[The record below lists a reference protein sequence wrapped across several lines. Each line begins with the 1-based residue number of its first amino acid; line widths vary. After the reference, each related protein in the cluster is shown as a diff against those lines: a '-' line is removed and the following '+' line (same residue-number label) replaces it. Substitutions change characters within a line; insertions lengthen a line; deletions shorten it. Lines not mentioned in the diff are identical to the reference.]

1 MKNILRNIIKCDF
14 RKDFTSICISLL
26 YSLGCSEIDRKT
38 AEPQEPTK
46 RILKRAQ
53 QIVRQG
59 QAQWVE
65 HKCISIRH
73 RIHSGLTLHFM
84 DLEQESLRFYRSF
97 QEQCYQISQFSC
109 YSQIS
114 MFFESQIILENNI
127 IH

>member
-1 MKNILRNIIKCDF
+1 MTSEKI
-14 RKDFTSICISLL
+14 FTSICISLL

-73 RIHSGLTLHFM
+73 RIHSGLNFTYTYITL
-84 DLEQESLRFYRSF
+84 
-97 QEQCYQISQFSC
+97 CYLIVIKTAQYVLDFDS
-109 YSQIS
+109 YVVARGVKT
-114 MFFESQIILENNI
+114 
-127 IH
+127 